1 MIWRKFKALGT
12 DIIFYVLPENEK
24 QNILNEAERIV
35 IKFEKRFSRF
45 IKNNELTL
53 FNNSEITEMQ
63 VSKTMVELLKEA
75 RNYFIKTDGIYDPTV
90 IGSLEKIG
98 YDKNFLDIG
107 RQSDNVL
114 NKKNDLEKIKK
125 EFGLRFRMSNVKIEG
140 NKVIKP
146 VGLRVDFGGIGKGY
160 IVDNLSKTVFSEIK
174 NFLISAGGD
183 ILATGNQKDGKGWD
197 VAIQNP
203 YKPEENIFFVNTGG
217 KKLGIASSGIAERSG
232 VKNNFQWNHIIDPKS
247 GLSVL
252 NNILSVTVISS
263 SATRSDIYAK
273 TVLILGEEAG
283 LEFIE
288 KESDS
293 ACIIFTKNNNI
304 IFSKRA
310 DLYLKNNKY
319 KQI

>member
-174 NFLISAGGD
+174 NFL
-183 ILATGNQKDGKGWD
+183 
-197 VAIQNP
+197 
-203 YKPEENIFFVNTGG
+203 YEFFDRC
-217 KKLGIASSGIAERSG
+217 L
-232 VKNNFQWNHIIDPKS
+232 
-247 GLSVL
+247 
-252 NNILSVTVISS
+252 
-263 SATRSDIYAK
+263 
-273 TVLILGEEAG
+273 
-283 LEFIE
+283 
-288 KESDS
+288 
-293 ACIIFTKNNNI
+293 
-304 IFSKRA
+304 
-310 DLYLKNNKY
+310 
-319 KQI
+319 